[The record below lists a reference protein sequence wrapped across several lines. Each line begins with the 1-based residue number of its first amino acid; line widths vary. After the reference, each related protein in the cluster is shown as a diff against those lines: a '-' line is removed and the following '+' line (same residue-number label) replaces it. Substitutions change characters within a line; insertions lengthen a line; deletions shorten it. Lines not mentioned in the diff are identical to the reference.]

1 MKEEDKESLDI
12 LKGYINSKTKHLTD
26 YPSIV
31 DKAIKAVVGRDVA
44 DRLKLG
50 IALSELTTLCS
61 HLRKP
66 IKLFDDTIVP
76 VNSISVIL
84 SPSGSSKDKSVN
96 AIRKGLTGS
105 YKKLEE
111 LRKKYAVETAKQI
124 ATINGDSPDSYEKYL
139 EEVIPLLSGLGTPEG
154 IAAHVSDLSTKPL
167 GAGSFMCSEISSELQ
182 SNASFTEIIK
192 ILSVGYDL
200 GNIPIKVIKSA
211 ESRTKEITGMPISG
225 LLFGSY
231 DTLLYQQ
238 DIKAKFKLLFTT
250 QLSRRSLFVFTPDV
264 PKRAKVISIAGINKS
279 KEDERKEVLAAQK
292 KLADLTDDLVATT
305 TQEPM
310 PISKDAQSLL
320 DMYFEYNAIRSDNS
334 SRKYPISK
342 LSRKH
347 KSWLALK
354 LSGTY
359 AILNRECEITEESY
373 AYAINTVELIAADLK
388 QFEKELAKEPYEV
401 LAHYCREMAEEGVFS
416 ISLHELRKL
425 EYVTGSG
432 TPKLKVQDL
441 ASLAASYDNDAIYTV
456 KDDGI
461 EYRELTKTSIKGTSY
476 ITFDTEREGEEL
488 KTYMEEH
495 CDKGYEHIES
505 TFEELADL
513 LESNAAYT
521 PFKFK
526 NGKRNRENLEGGCS
540 WLALDVDKSCL
551 TDKEVHILLSE
562 YKHHIARTSNPDNE
576 YKFRVLIE
584 LDTLVEID
592 RELWKHFIQEVGN
605 LLGLIIDPLAQS
617 QIFFSYEGR
626 EILSQMDAD
635 PLESKPLI
643 DKAIQTINSKP
654 KKPRKL
660 SKVQRSD
667 LLEAP
672 DDTFNFAFT
681 AENGEGSRQVYRA
694 LAYAIDLGADEEY
707 VRNLAHEINN
717 YWHTS
722 MPEER
727 LERTLIIPILRRLTQ
742 CPG

>member
-1 MKEEDKESLDI
+1 MDTLELLRNYIDERTGKLNDLPDI
-12 LKGYINSKTKHLTD
+12 VTKGIDALPKSINFN
-26 YPSIV
+26 
-31 DKAIKAVVGRDVA
+31 
-44 DRLKLG
+44 LKLA
-50 IALSELTTLCS
+50 ITLSELITLAS

-66 IKLFDDTIVP
+66 IELYDGTLVPTNAIVFA
-76 VNSISVIL
+76 L
-84 SPSGSSKDKSVN
+84 SGSGTNKDKSLN
-96 AIRKGLTGS
+96 TIRKSLS
-105 YKKLEE
+105 KVYEELEEARIEYAEERAKKL
-111 LRKKYAVETAKQI
+111 AVLE
-124 ATINGDSPDSYEKYL
+124 GDVKENWLDHYSQPN
-139 EEVIPLLSGLGTPEG
+139 PLQSGLGTVEG
-154 IAAHVSDLSTKPL
+154 LVQHFSELSQNPL
-167 GAGSFMCSEISSELQ
+167 GAGSLLS
-182 SNASFTEIIK
+182 TEIVGDLQTNGSMQDIVK
-192 ILSVGYDL
+192 TLSVAYDL
-200 GNIPIKVIKSA
+200 GNIPPKTIKDTERQTPAVN
-211 ESRTKEITGMPISG
+211 GLPINALFFGSQDA
-225 LLFGSY
+225 LLFDNELKS
-231 DTLLYQQ
+231 
-238 DIKAKFKLLFTT
+238 KFKLMFNT
-250 QLSRRSLFVFTPDV
+250 QLARRSIFSFTPEKPERLHITSIDQLYAFKEKEREDTLQAQIELSKLTSGLVGDTSRTPLKIEPEANKLFDV
-264 PKRAKVISIAGINKS
+264 Y
-279 KEDERKEVLAAQK
+279 L
-292 KLADLTDDLVATT
+292 
-305 TQEPM
+305 
-310 PISKDAQSLL
+310 
-320 DMYFEYNAIRSDNS
+320 EYNLIVSDEGY
-334 SRKYPISK
+334 RKYNMSN

-347 KSWLALK
+347 KQWLALK
-354 LSGTY
+354 LAGVY
-359 AILNRECEITEESY
+359 AILDRSEVITEELY
-373 AYAINTVELIAADLK
+373 AYAINTLELLSEALRR
-388 QFEKELAKEPYEV
+388 FEKELAKEPYEV

-495 CDKGYEHIES
+495 CDKGYKHIES